1 MKHSFNFIK
10 NINNPVYKDLIKLRL
25 IKNKNL
31 RVLSNNTRNKKI
43 KVIQDTKEKIIF
55 LQKYL
60 TSENYY
66 KKSKN
71 NIIIKKNTV
80 VVINKKKLKLSG
92 LDDNERRY
100 KQFKKILNNKSV
112 LDYGCG
118 SGNFLKKIKNTNRLY
133 GVEVNQNQLKNLM
146 NFKNFTIKKSISAFK
161 NKFDVI
167 CLFHVLE
174 HLPNQIKILKD
185 LKLKMKNKS
194 KIIIEVPHAND
205 ILFSIIK
212 NNSFKKFTFWEEH
225 LVLHTK
231 KSLKKVLV
239 SSGFKNINVKFFQR
253 YGLDNHLGWILDGKP
268 GGHVKYNKD
277 ISLKLN
283 LNYKKNLEQKGYSD
297 TLIATATAK

>member
-10 NINNPVYKDLIKLRL
+10 NISNPVYKDLIKLRL

-31 RVLSNNTRNKKI
+31 RVISNNTRNKKI

-60 TSENYY
+60 TSKNYY

-80 VVINKKKLKLSG
+80 VIINKKKLKLSG

-133 GVEVNQNQLKNLM
+133 GVEVSQNQLKNLM
-146 NFKNFTIKKSISAFK
+146 NFKNLTIRKSISAFK

-185 LKLKMKNKS
+185 LK
-194 KIIIEVPHAND
+194 D
-205 ILFSIIK
+205 
-212 NNSFKKFTFWEEH
+212 
-225 LVLHTK
+225 
-231 KSLKKVLV
+231 
-239 SSGFKNINVKFFQR
+239 
-253 YGLDNHLGWILDGKP
+253 Y
-268 GGHVKYNKD
+268 
-277 ISLKLN
+277 
-283 LNYKKNLEQKGYSD
+283 
-297 TLIATATAK
+297 